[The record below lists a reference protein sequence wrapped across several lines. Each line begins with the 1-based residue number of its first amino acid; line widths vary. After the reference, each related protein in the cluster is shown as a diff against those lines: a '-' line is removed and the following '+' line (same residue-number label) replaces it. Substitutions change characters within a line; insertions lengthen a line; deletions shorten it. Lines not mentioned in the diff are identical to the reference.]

1 MIKSI
6 LQLLHQLL
14 YAIKG
19 IFLPKNKR
27 FYSERLDLVFNLEL
41 KKLIDFLIY
50 TNGAFQPEVLNG
62 ISYLIDKYNVS
73 MFIDIGSHIGQMSI
87 FVAKKYPQIKVRSYE
102 PNPDTFKRQLENI
115 HLNSAQLEVKNIAFS
130 NEKGFLRFQNLR
142 KRRLAEYFKINDGI
156 CFPISD
162 HGPADFEIQC
172 IMLDELA
179 DNTVTNDLIL
189 IKIDVEGYE
198 KEILQGANLF
208 LSSGSVIFLIEL
220 LFDLHLEKSLECVEI
235 LNSYGFQMY
244 DLQLRSVNI
253 NQGETKN
260 GDYIFL
266 RQ

>member
-1 MIKSI
+1 
-6 LQLLHQLL
+6 
-14 YAIKG
+14 
-19 IFLPKNKR
+19 
-27 FYSERLDLVFNLEL
+27 
-41 KKLIDFLIY
+41 
-50 TNGAFQPEVLNG
+50 
-62 ISYLIDKYNVS
+62 
-73 MFIDIGSHIGQMSI
+73 
-87 FVAKKYPQIKVRSYE
+87 
-102 PNPDTFKRQLENI
+102 
-115 HLNSAQLEVKNIAFS
+115 
-130 NEKGFLRFQNLR
+130 
-142 KRRLAEYFKINDGI
+142 
-156 CFPISD
+156 
-162 HGPADFEIQC
+162 
-172 IMLDELA
+172 MLDELA